1 MTEVRADAVNRAREL
16 RCAFDQTFAEVPPV
30 VTQDVVNLL
39 GIRVGGDPFAI
50 RLGEVAG
57 LFADRKIVPL
67 PSPVPE
73 LLGVAGFR
81 SGLIPIYSLRGF
93 LGYPP
98 ASEIPPRWLIL
109 AGSGHLVGL
118 AFDQFEVHLRVRRSE
133 LRKIQGGASR
143 AHIRETASL
152 AEGLRAIVSI
162 DSVVETIKER
172 IGLVGTIEEK

>member
-16 RCAFDQTFAEVPPV
+16 RRAFDQTFAEVPPP
-30 VTQDVVNLL
+30 VTQDVTNLL

-93 LGYPP
+93 LGYPS
-98 ASEIPPRWLIL
+98 ASEIPRWLIL

-118 AFDQFEVHLRVRRSE
+118 AFDQFDVHLRVRRSE
-133 LRKIQGGASR
+133 LTKIQGGASR
-143 AHIRETASL
+143 AHIRKAAGR
-152 AEGLRAIVSI
+152 AEGLRAIISI
-162 DSVVETIKER
+162 DSVVERIQER
-172 IGLVGTIEEK
+172 IGLFGTIQEQ

>member
-16 RCAFDQTFAEVPPV
+16 RRAFDQTFAEVPPP
-30 VTQDVVNLL
+30 VTQDVTNLL

-93 LGYPP
+93 MGYPS

-118 AFDQFEVHLRVRRSE
+118 AFDQFDVHLRVRRSD
-133 LRKIQGGASR
+133 LTKIQGGASR
-143 AHIRETASL
+143 AHIRKAAGR
-152 AEGLRAIVSI
+152 AEGLRAIISI
-162 DSVVETIKER
+162 DSVVERIQER
-172 IGLVGTIEEK
+172 IGLFGTIQEQ

>member
-16 RCAFDQTFAEVPPV
+16 RRAFDQTFAEVPLP
-30 VTQDVVNLL
+30 VTQDVTNLL

-98 ASEIPPRWLIL
+98 ASEIHTFRTVMRISAPIFNTFSRIVEHWAL
-109 AGSGHLVGL
+109 ANSVPCSPS
-118 AFDQFEVHLRVRRSE
+118 RRS
-133 LRKIQGGASR
+133 ICNN
-143 AHIRETASL
+143 T
-152 AEGLRAIVSI
+152 
-162 DSVVETIKER
+162 
-172 IGLVGTIEEK
+172 

>member
-1 MTEVRADAVNRAREL
+1 MTEMRAAGVDRAREF
-16 RCAFDQTFAEVPPV
+16 RRAFDQTFAEVPPPM
-30 VTQDVVNLL
+30 TQDVTNLL

-57 LFADRKIVPL
+57 LFVDRKIALL

-73 LLGVAGFR
+73 LLGIAGFR
-81 SGLIPIYSLRGF
+81 GGLIPIYSLRGF
-93 LGYPP
+93 LGYPS
-98 ASEIPPRWLIL
+98 ASETPRWLIL

-133 LRKIQGGASR
+133 LTKIQGGASR
-143 AHIRETASL
+143 AHIRETVSL

-172 IGLVGTIEEK
+172 IGFVATLQEQ